1 MKKFITL
8 IFLVCIC
15 ITAWAGTNNVSEY
28 KLPNGLKL
36 IVKQDHRAPVVISQ
50 VWYKVGSSYEK
61 LGETG
66 VSHVLEHMMFRGTKK
81 YGPGVL
87 KKIVAD
93 EGGNINAMTSY
104 DFTMYYES
112 LSADKLAIAFKL
124 EADRMHGLLLQ
135 NKAFQ
140 DERQVVI
147 EEWRMRLRDNPQS
160 MLYERFMAAANI
172 ANPYH
177 HMPIGWLSDL
187 QNLTLKNVSNWYHQW
202 YAPNNAIVVVVG
214 DVNPKQVY
222 QLAQKYFGHLT
233 PHATPQL
240 KPQPEITPLGM
251 RTVTLSLP
259 AKLPCIIMGYNVP
272 SLKTAK
278 NPQDAY
284 ALEVAAA
291 ILDGGD
297 SARIPSQLIRGQ
309 QIAVAAVADYTL
321 YSRLDTL
328 FILEG
333 TPAPTHTIKQ
343 LQTALLQQIK
353 QLQVKPVSPDE
364 LKRIKTQVIAAK
376 IYAKDSMTTQAQEL
390 GSLEAVGLPWQD
402 ADNYVKNIEAVTPKQ
417 IQMVA
422 RKYFVKDRL
431 TIGILY
437 PKKEGANNA
446 TH

>member
-1 MKKFITL
+1 MKKLMVFL
-8 IFLVCIC
+8 LLVCFA
-15 ITAWAGTNNVSEY
+15 ITAIASTNHVFAY
-28 KLPNGLKL
+28 QLPNGLKL

-81 YGPGVL
+81 YSNGAL
-87 KKIVAD
+87 KQIIAD

-104 DFTMYYES
+104 DYTMYYEV

-202 YAPNNAIVVVVG
+202 YTPNNAIVVVVG
-214 DVNPKQVY
+214 DVKPKQVY
-222 QLAQKYFGHLT
+222 KLALKYFGHLP
-233 PHATPQL
+233 PHATPKL
-240 KPQPEITPLGM
+240 KPQPEITPLGL

-309 QIAVAAVADYTL
+309 QIAVNAVADYTL

-328 FILEG
+328 FVLEG
-333 TPAPTHTIKQ
+333 TPAPTHTVKQ

-353 QLQVKPVSPDE
+353 QLQTTLVSKNE
-364 LKRIKTQVIAAK
+364 LDRIKTQVIAAK
-376 IYAKDSMTTQAQEL
+376 IYAKDYMTTQAQEL
-390 GSLEAVGLPWQD
+390 GNLEAVGLPWQD

-417 IQMVA
+417 IQAVA
-422 RKYFVKDRL
+422 RKYLVKNRL

-437 PKKEGANNA
+437 PSKTGAKNA
-446 TH
+446 KH